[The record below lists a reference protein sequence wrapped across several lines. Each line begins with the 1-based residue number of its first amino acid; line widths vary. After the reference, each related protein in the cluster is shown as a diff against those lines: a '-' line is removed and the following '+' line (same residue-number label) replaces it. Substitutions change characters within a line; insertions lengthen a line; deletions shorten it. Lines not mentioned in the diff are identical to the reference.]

1 MAQDEI
7 TQWLAKRG
15 RKRDLSIELAK
26 QLAAESRLGWYIA
39 PHGHKRYA
47 IGKITLQ
54 RLSTRHMVTDDEGK
68 ALAFGSVEEAKAFLR
83 EKLGILA
90 PQVFNF

>member
-1 MAQDEI
+1 MQDEI

-26 QLAAESRLGWYIA
+26 QLAAESRLGWYVA
-39 PHGHKRYA
+39 PHGHKRYV

-54 RLSTRHMVTDDEGK
+54 RLSARHMVTDDDGK
-68 ALAFGSVEEAKAFLR
+68 PLAFDSIEQAKAFLR
-83 EKLGILA
+83 HELGILA
-90 PQVFNF
+90 PHVFNF